1 MIIREAMDGD
11 EIGLA
16 EVHVDTW
23 LSTYKGLVSD
33 LFLDQLDYQ
42 VSAQKWKDIIAEN
55 SHILLVAEDDEGKI
69 VGYAFGGDNRAGD
82 AIYDGELY
90 ALYILNS
97 SQRKGVGKLLVK
109 SFTKRLMDE
118 GFKSLIIWV
127 LKGNPNYQFYEN
139 LGGQKNGE
147 KIITIDGINYTEI
160 AYTWDNLNHFGL

>member
-1 MIIREAMDGD
+1 MIIRQAMNGD

-16 EVHVDTW
+16 KVHVDTW

-33 LFLDQLDYQ
+33 LFLDQLNYQ
-42 VSAQKWKDIIAEN
+42 VSAQKWNDIIKEN
-55 SHILLVAEDDEGKI
+55 SHILLVAEGDEGKVI
-69 VGYAFGGDNRAGD
+69 GYAFGGNNRNDD

-97 SQRKGVGKLLVK
+97 FQGKGIGKLLVK

-118 GFKSLIIWV
+118 GFHSMIIWV

-147 KIITIDGINYTEI
+147 KIITIDGIDYTEI
-160 AYTWDNLNHFGL
+160 CYTWDNLNHFA